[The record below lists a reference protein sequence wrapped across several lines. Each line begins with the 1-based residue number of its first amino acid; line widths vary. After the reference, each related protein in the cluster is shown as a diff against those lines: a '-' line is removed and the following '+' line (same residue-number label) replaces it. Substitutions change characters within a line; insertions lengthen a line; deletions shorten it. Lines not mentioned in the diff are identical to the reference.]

1 MKCMLAVER
10 ENQAFVLHL
19 DQCSLQGADVHKG
32 GCLTVVQSVNLC
44 ATPTVSGVP
53 FSFSLLGSRYFILL
67 NSYLVSL

>member
-1 MKCMLAVER
+1 MLAVER

-44 ATPTVSGVP
+44 ATPTVSGDEEMAQW
-53 FSFSLLGSRYFILL
+53 I
-67 NSYLVSL
+67 NSCQLRKKT